1 MTRNRGVTTLIVLL
15 VSGIIVAAI
24 ALWATKPSERLGA
37 PVSGSPAT
45 QAAADGKNTDNV
57 SGFVHLSAAQISQFG
72 VETGVAGP
80 GRLRIEVILPGEVA
94 LNADRVGHVVPRI
107 SGVVRDVRKNL
118 GDLVQR
124 SEVMAVLE
132 SRELADIS
140 AAYLAA
146 RGRVNL
152 AQSSFNREE
161 QLRQKKISPE
171 QDYIEA
177 QNALAEAGIE
187 LRTAEQKLRAL
198 GFSNDYIANLPDRP
212 ETAAVLY
219 EMVAPFDAT
228 IIEKHISLGEVLHE
242 ESTAFVIADLT
253 SVWVNLDVHQKDLSL
268 IRPGQIAAIGVGNAM
283 PSIEGRI
290 SFLEPMAEETN
301 RTIHARV
308 VLPNAEGKWRP
319 GLFITGRIAVEDVE
333 VKVLAPNEALIMVN
347 GKTCVFLKDG
357 DGFRVLQV
365 AAGRTNGAFTEVT
378 AGLAPGRVYVVKGAF
393 TLKSELGKPAGEN

>member
-1 MTRNRGVTTLIVLL
+1 MTRNRGITTVIVLL
-15 VSGIIVAAI
+15 MSGMIVTAI
-24 ALWATKPSERLGA
+24 ALRATRRSERLAA
-37 PVSGSPAT
+37 PVSGSPGT
-45 QAAADGKNTDNV
+45 QPDPEVKTTENL
-57 SGFVHLSAAQISQFG
+57 SGIVHLSAAQVSQFG
-72 VETGVAGP
+72 VETGIAGP
-80 GRLRIEVILPGEVA
+80 GRLHIDVTLPGEVA
-94 LNADRVGHVVPRI
+94 LNADRVGHVVPRV

-124 SEVMAVLE
+124 GEVMAVLE
-132 SRELADIS
+132 SRELADIT

-146 RGRVNL
+146 LEHVSL

-177 QNALAEAGIE
+177 QNALAEAGIG
-187 LRTAEQKLRAL
+187 LRMTEQKLRAL
-198 GFSNDYIANLPDRP
+198 GFSNDYIAKLPNRAED
-212 ETAAVLY
+212 AAVLY

-242 ESTAFVIADLT
+242 ESTAFVIADLS

-268 IRPGQIAAIGVGNAM
+268 IQPGQTAAIGVGNAA
-283 PSIEGRI
+283 PGVEGRI

-308 VLPNAEGKWRP
+308 VIPNVDGKWCP
-319 GLFITGRIAVEDVE
+319 GLFVTGRIAVQDVE
-333 VKVLAPNEALIMVN
+333 VPVLVPNEALIMVN
-347 GKTCVFLKDG
+347 GKSCVFLKDG
-357 DGFRVLQV
+357 DAFRVLQV
-365 AAGRTNGAFTEVT
+365 AAGRTNGALTEVT
-378 AGLAPGRVYVVKGAF
+378 AGLARGMVYVIKGAF